1 MIFRSDFRK
10 NVFTRSVVWC
20 FDLEEPESLSLQV
33 SKMHINKVMADL
45 VFMGVLFQEEIKSRL
60 DDLQRSFLTNMIM

>member
-1 MIFRSDFRK
+1 M
-10 NVFTRSVVWC
+10 WC